1 MNSFTIKSA
10 LAATLA
16 LGLAGSAGAQETKL
30 IFATISPAGNAMNAR
45 VLIPWAKR
53 VEEAGKGAVVMDIRE
68 GTVLAN
74 YGNILDRVMNDVVQV
89 GFSLQDAIGGVY
101 PRSEVGGLPGLFEKS
116 SIGSTAFWRLYK
128 TGVMDAEYG
137 DVVPLAMSPLGQVIP
152 HMAKPMASPDRLD
165 GLKLMVGGKV
175 QGEIVT
181 RLGGTPLAILWS
193 DIYEALNRQTIDG
206 AITGWSS
213 VRGLKLHEV
222 TSYHVH
228 YPLGTSVG
236 MIFIG
241 KKKYNGLPSQARMAL
256 DATAGEGESRKIGEY
271 YDVEADSVRSTVAAD
286 PKQRIVTLN
295 AAQSAAWKQKID
307 PFLNEWA
314 ATRPDGAKVLSTFRD
329 KIAEV
334 QASN

>member
-1 MNSFTIKSA
+1 MVKAA
-10 LAATLA
+10 LAAAALA
-16 LGLAGSAGAQETKL
+16 FTAGSASAEETKL
-30 IFATISPAGNAMNAR
+30 IFATISPAGNAMNAK

-53 VEEAGKGAVVMDIRE
+53 VEEAGKGAVAMDIRE

-116 SIGSTAFWRLYK
+116 STGSTAFWRLYK
-128 TGVMDAEYG
+128 TGVMDPEYG
-137 DVVPLAMSPLGQVIP
+137 DIVPLAMSPLGQVIP
-152 HMAKPMASPDRLD
+152 HMARPMASPDKLD

-175 QGEIVT
+175 QGEMVT

-193 DIYEALNRQTIDG
+193 DIYEGLNRHTIDG
-206 AITGWSS
+206 AVTGWSS
-213 VRGLKLHEV
+213 VRGLKLAEV

-241 KKKYNGLPSQARMAL
+241 RKKYNGLPVEARAAL
-256 DATAGEGESRKIGEY
+256 DAATGEVESRKIGEY
-271 YDVEADSVRSTVAAD
+271 YDVEADAVRSTVAAD
-286 PKQRIVTLN
+286 PKQTIVTLN
-295 AAQSAAWKQKID
+295 AAQAAVWKQKID

-314 ATRPDGAKVLSTFRD
+314 ASRPDGAKVLSTFRE
-329 KIAEV
+329 KIAQA